1 MPQQRMLV
9 LGGTGLIGRIVV
21 EQALATGIPV
31 RVLTRNATRVAELFG
46 GRAEAVEGDAADAT
60 VVRGAVQG
68 CSGVHL
74 SLDGGQDPDLERR
87 AADAVVAAARDLGV
101 QRITMLS
108 GASVCDQNAWFPGT
122 RAKLAA
128 EAAVTSSEIPATVFR
143 SSFFM
148 ESLPRF
154 VKGNRASVIGRQ
166 PTPWH
171 WVAGKDLAGLVMSAH
186 LDGPGAQLVTL
197 LGPEAMT
204 MTEALQRYCAS
215 VNPSAKVGQLPFWA
229 AGLIARMPGGESL
242 AATLP
247 LLKYA
252 SHVTEVEQA
261 PVIRGATTLDQ
272 WLAISGGATGLE
284 HSPAPVSSDRA
295 SRS

>member
-1 MPQQRMLV
+1 MSQQRILV

-21 EQALATGIPV
+21 EQALTTGMPV
-31 RVLTRNATRVAELFG
+31 RVLTRDATRVAELFG

-60 VVRGAVQG
+60 VVRAAVQG

-87 AADAVVAAARDLGV
+87 AADVVVAAARDLGV
-101 QRITMLS
+101 QRLTLLS
-108 GASVCDQNAWFPGT
+108 GASVCEKNAWFPGT

-128 EAAVTSSEIPATVFR
+128 EAAVMGSNIPATVFR

-166 PTPWH
+166 PTHWH
-171 WVAGKDLAGLVMSAH
+171 WVAGQDLAELVISAH
-186 LDGPGAQLVTL
+186 LDGAGAGPVTL

-204 MTEALQRYCAS
+204 MTEALQRYCAAAS
-215 VNPSAKVGQLPFWA
+215 PSAKVGRLPFWA

-242 AATLP
+242 AAILP

-261 PVIRGATTLDQ
+261 PVIRGATTLDR
-272 WLAISGGATGLE
+272 WLATSGGATGME
-284 HSPAPVSSDRA
+284 QSPAQVSSERA
-295 SRS
+295 ARS